1 MRKLVFRLL
10 LLGSVLVFSDGL
22 LTSCASSKHC
32 PAVAG
37 TGNSASRKGGLVKG
51 GKCPA
56 VAGTGNYKPKVRR
69 KPQDGLMSKKM
80 EKQMAKGNKPG
91 KGGPI
96 AKKKLSVDQ

>member
-1 MRKLVFRLL
+1 MRKLVFKLL
-10 LLGSVLVFSDGL
+10 ILGSVVIFSDTL

-56 VAGTGNYKPKVRR
+56 VAGTGNFKPKVNRP
-69 KPQDGLMSKKM
+69 PQDGLTSRKM
-80 EKQMAKGNKPG
+80 EKQIAKAKS
-91 KGGPI
+91 KKTSPI

>member
-1 MRKLVFRLL
+1 MRKLVFQLL
-10 LLGSVLVFSDGL
+10 ILGSVLVFSDTM
-22 LTSCASSKHC
+22 LTSCSSSKNC

-37 TGNSASRKGGLVKG
+37 TGNSASRQGGLIKG

-56 VAGTGNYKPKVRR
+56 VAGTGNYKPKLNR

-80 EKQMAKGNKPG
+80 AKQMAKNK
-91 KGGPI
+91 KAGPI